1 MCVKGYVCILIYTP
15 TFTFKI
21 LGINLFYLFDIF
33 LFMIYIGG
41 EDGPSQFL
49 IDLIDEN
56 GGTKPPNWQEYRL
69 EK

>member
-1 MCVKGYVCILIYTP
+1 MFILLNTP
-15 TFTFKI
+15 TNLFKI
-21 LGINLFYLFDIF
+21 FDSFI
-33 LFMIYIGG
+33 FMIYIYTYTGG

-56 GGTKPPNWQEYRL
+56 GGTKPPNWQGYRL